1 MGAEGRTERSA
12 APMLMSVEPAQ
23 GRASC
28 RLVARYQETKI
39 RHFHALWDQYLAPNQ
54 VEGGPKSSG
63 RAAG

>member
-1 MGAEGRTERSA
+1 
-12 APMLMSVEPAQ
+12 MLMSVEPAQ

>member
-1 MGAEGRTERSA
+1 MGEIQHGLHTLVRNK
-12 APMLMSVEPAQ
+12 PSVT
-23 GRASC
+23 
-28 RLVARYQETKI
+28 VARYQETKI